1 MGLATCLL
9 IHSHLKKKKLLLYR
23 THFRKYIYKNSL
35 GAELF
40 IIGHNH
46 ESPRE
51 IMLGNKC

>member
-9 IHSHLKKKKLLLYR
+9 IHSHLKKKLLLYR